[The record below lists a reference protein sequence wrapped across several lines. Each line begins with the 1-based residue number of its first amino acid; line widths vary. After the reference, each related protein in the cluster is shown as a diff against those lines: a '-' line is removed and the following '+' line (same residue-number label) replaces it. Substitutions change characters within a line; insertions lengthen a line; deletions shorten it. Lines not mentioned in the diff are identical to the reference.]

1 MDVLDVVLDRATHR
15 LSKDVPFCKAVVSGG
30 GDCNDTMIDIDDNNH
45 ISNVNIDDENHI
57 SMMMKILIGLA
68 VGDVA
73 GIKIHHGTKH
83 KLGLG
88 GRVMPSQSITDSSE
102 FSYCSC

>member
-1 MDVLDVVLDRATHR
+1 
-15 LSKDVPFCKAVVSGG
+15 
-30 GDCNDTMIDIDDNNH
+30 MIDIDDNNH

-88 GRVMPSQSITDSSE
+88 GRDMPSQSITDSSE

>member
-1 MDVLDVVLDRATHR
+1 MSFWIARLIGFPRTFRSAKR
-15 LSKDVPFCKAVVSGG
+15 LSVVAVTVM
-30 GDCNDTMIDIDDNNH
+30 TPTIVDIDDNNH
-45 ISNVNIDDENHI
+45 ISNVNIDDNNQT
-57 SMMMKILIGLA
+57 SMMMKMLIGLA

>member
-1 MDVLDVVLDRATHR
+1 
-15 LSKDVPFCKAVVSGG
+15 
-30 GDCNDTMIDIDDNNH
+30 
-45 ISNVNIDDENHI
+45 
-57 SMMMKILIGLA
+57 MMMKMLIGLA

-83 KLGLG
+83 KLGPG

>member
-15 LSKDVPFCKAVVSGG
+15 LSKDVSFCKAVVSGG
-30 GDCNDTMIDIDDNNH
+30 GDCNDNH
-45 ISNVNIDDENHI
+45 ISNVNIDDNNHT
-57 SMMMKILIGLA
+57 SMMMKMLIGLA

-83 KLGLG
+83 KLGPG
-88 GRVMPSQSITDSSE
+88 GRVMPSQSITDTDGSI